1 MSDTSDLRDQYER
14 LRERIVGLGEQSIRK
29 SYYPELQ
36 RHIANLEQ
44 FRLML
49 DQSSDAVF
57 LLTVPTGRILECN
70 ETACREFDQSRDSL
84 RTQTIFDLIAVP
96 AGKIVYALFSE
107 AENENH
113 RSEAFVSVFAAGDG
127 REFPIEV
134 SLKTVKLGQAL
145 FAVAD
150 VRNISARLNAEK
162 ELRMSEKRYRTLFED
177 SRDAIYIISP
187 SGDFIDINQAGVE
200 MLGYR
205 TKKGVLLLNMH
216 QDVYATPEEQLRVA
230 DQFSAAGYLKDFDVL
245 FRKRNGEQMN
255 VLLTSSVMHD
265 ESGAITGYL
274 GIMRDVTE
282 HKKLEQQ
289 LLQSQKMEAVGRLT
303 AGIAHDFNNILTAIL
318 GYATMFELKITED
331 SAMKHYVRNLV
342 TSAERAAALIK
353 HLLSFS
359 RQQKLSMVPMD
370 ANALVVTLRDF
381 LSGIISER
389 VSFSV
394 ETAGQAL
401 MIHADKIQMEQV
413 LMNLVTNAIDAM
425 PQGGELHVR
434 CDRFLMDRDYVN
446 RHGYGKPG
454 EYACLSVADTGTGM
468 DQDTQ
473 QKLFE
478 PFFTTK
484 EVGKGTGLGLSIV
497 YGIIKQHA
505 GYVSVD
511 SVPGHGT
518 TFRIYLPLLTSN
530 EGFPKEQGSTG

>member
-1 MSDTSDLRDQYER
+1 MNDSSDLHDQYDR

-36 RHIANLEQ
+36 RRIANLEQ

-57 LLTVPTGRILECN
+57 LLSVPSGRILECN
-70 ETACREFDQSRDSL
+70 ETACREFDQSRDAL
-84 RTQTIFDLIAVP
+84 RTQTIFDLVAAS
-96 AGKIVYALFSE
+96 AGGIVRALFSE
-107 AENENH
+107 SEEGKH
-113 RSEAFVSVFAAGDG
+113 RSETFLSVFAAAKAKG
-127 REFPIEV
+127 FPIEV
-134 SLKTVKLGQAL
+134 SLKTVKLGQML
-145 FAVAD
+145 LAVAD

-162 ELRMSEKRYRTLFED
+162 ELRMSEERYRTLFED

-187 SGDFIDINQAGVE
+187 SGDFVDINQAGVE

-205 TKKGVLLLNMH
+205 TKKDVLRLNMDR
-216 QDVYATPEEQLRVA
+216 DVCATPEEQIRVA
-230 DQFSAAGYLKDFDVL
+230 DQFSASGYLKDFEVL
-245 FRKRNGEQMN
+245 FRKQNGEQMT

-265 ESGAITGYL
+265 EGGTITGYR
-274 GIMRDVTE
+274 GIMRDITD
-282 HKKLEQQ
+282 HKRLEQQ
-289 LLQSQKMEAVGRLT
+289 LLQAQKMEAVGRLT

-331 SAMKHYVRNLV
+331 TVMKHYIRNLV
-342 TSAERAAALIK
+342 MSAERAAALIK

-359 RQQKLSMVPMD
+359 RQQKLSMTHMD

-381 LSGIISER
+381 LSGIISEKI
-389 VSFSV
+389 SFSV
-394 ETAGQAL
+394 ATAGQTL
-401 MIHADKIQMEQV
+401 IINADKIQMEQV

-425 PQGGELHVR
+425 PQGGKLHVS
-434 CDRFLMDRDYVN
+434 CERFLMGTDFVH
-446 RHGYGKPG
+446 RHGYGKSG
-454 EYACLSVADTGTGM
+454 EYVCLSVADTGTGI

-497 YGIIKQHA
+497 YGIIKQHG
-505 GYVSVD
+505 GYVAVE
-511 SVPGHGT
+511 SVPGQGT
-518 TFRIYLPLLTSN
+518 TFRIYLPLVTAK
-530 EGFPKEQGSTG
+530 EEMPKDLGLPG